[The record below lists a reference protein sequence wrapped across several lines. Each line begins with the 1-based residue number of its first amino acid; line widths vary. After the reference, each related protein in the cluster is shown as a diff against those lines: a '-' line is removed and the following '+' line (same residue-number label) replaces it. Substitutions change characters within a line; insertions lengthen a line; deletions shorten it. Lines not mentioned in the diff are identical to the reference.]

1 MSQSLT
7 LARPYA
13 RAAFALAS
21 ETGSLPAWSQQL
33 DTAAQ
38 IAADERVGHILGNP
52 GIRAEVMTTIVEV
65 PGQTEEFG
73 RFLAMLAENRRL
85 SLLPEIT
92 ALFETLRAEAERIV
106 RATITS
112 AQPLAEAELAKLV
125 DGLKR
130 RFGREVQVTTAVD
143 EALIGGAVIDTGD
156 MVIDGSVRSKLARL
170 GATLSH

>member
-1 MSQSLT
+1 MSQRPT

-21 ETGSLPAWSQQL
+21 ESASLPAWSQQL

-38 IAADERVGHILGNP
+38 IAADERVGHILSNP
-52 GIRAEVMTTIVEV
+52 GVRAEVMAGVVAV
-65 PGQTEEFG
+65 PGQTDEFG
-73 RFLAMLAENRRL
+73 RFLALLAQNRRL

-92 ALFETLRAEAERIV
+92 ALFEMLRAEAEKVV
-106 RATITS
+106 RAKITS

-130 RFGREVQVTTAVD
+130 RFGREVEVTTAVD